1 MNKAPDSYKPEGKI
15 FVETTCP
22 QMSVTTIRGVQYI
35 VFSFYDGGKSVQDHL
50 GRLIQN
56 SFETAETVEI
66 TSESLLDSGIAIS
79 GETGYDGAVT
89 GTLRE
94 RSSE

>member
-1 MNKAPDSYKPEGKI
+1 MDKKSLPSGEIIAK
-15 FVETTCP
+15 TTFP

-35 VFSFYDGGKSVQDHL
+35 VFSFYDGDKPIQEHMGS
-50 GRLIQN
+50 LIQS

-66 TSESLLDSGIAIS
+66 TSESLVGNGIAIP
-79 GETGYDGAVT
+79 EADGYDGAVT

-94 RSSE
+94 RSDK

>member
-1 MNKAPDSYKPEGKI
+1 
-15 FVETTCP
+15 
-22 QMSVTTIRGVQYI
+22 MSVTTIRGVQYI
-35 VFSFYDGGKSVQDHL
+35 VFSFYDGGKSIQDHL

-66 TSESLLDSGIAIS
+66 TSEFLLDSGIAI
-79 GETGYDGAVT
+79 EDRAGYDGAVT

-94 RSSE
+94 RSSK